1 MGKSFGK
8 FLRRLRKQKKKTQR
22 DLAREIGVNYTY
34 LSKVENDTTGFSTVS
49 ERTLYKLAGAL
60 DVDSDEMITRAGKVP
75 SDVKRML
82 VDDFSL
88 IKEIR
93 NRNAGDSAGGTD
105 D

>member
-8 FLRRLRKQKKKTQR
+8 FLRRMRKQSNKTQR
-22 DLAREIGVNYTY
+22 HLAREVGVNFTY
-34 LSKVENDTTGFSTVS
+34 LSKVENDAPGFSTVS
-49 ERTLYKLAGAL
+49 EGTLRKLAGAL
-60 DVDSDEMITRAGKVP
+60 DVDPDEMITRAGKVP
-75 SDVKRML
+75 SDVRRML

-93 NRNAGDSAGGTD
+93 KRKAADSAGGTD